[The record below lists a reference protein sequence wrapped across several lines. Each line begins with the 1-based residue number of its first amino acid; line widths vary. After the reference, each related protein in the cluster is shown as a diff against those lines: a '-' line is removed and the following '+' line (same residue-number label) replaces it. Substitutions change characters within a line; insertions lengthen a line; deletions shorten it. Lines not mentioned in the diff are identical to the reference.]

1 MQISIKSIETI
12 TDAQEIEDIFNPEA
26 YDGESHLVIDIEKN
40 FDMYDHERHII
51 LDIDPNPLWMI
62 PDYFDVVM
70 NVKDFKDVSFDISLT
85 CSKTRSPTPESRTNL
100 VYARQIRFHSIRGFP
115 FDIIDNN
122 PDYERFID
130 ELKNKV
136 KTLFC

>member
-1 MQISIKSIETI
+1 MKISIKSLETI
-12 TDAQEIEDIFNPEA
+12 IEAQEIEDIFNSEA
-26 YDGESHLVIDIEKN
+26 YDHESHLVIDIEKN

-51 LDIDPNPLWMI
+51 LDIEPNPLWMI

-70 NVKDFKDVSFDISLT
+70 NVKDEEVSYDVSLT
-85 CSKTRSPTPESRTNL
+85 CSKTRSPTPDSTTNT
-100 VYARQIRFHSIRGFP
+100 ARLIRFHSIRGFP

-130 ELKNKV
+130 ELKNEI
-136 KTLFC
+136 KTFFC